1 VAVVTRLARWLGS
14 AVWSVVGGLLGLLL
28 AAQLTVVGHD
38 PSCPTEDS
46 CQPLHQDG
54 RWVVVEVTP

>member
-1 VAVVTRLARWLGS
+1 VRRPLRWFGS
-14 AVWSVVGGLLGLLL
+14 AVWHVVGGLLGLLL
-28 AAQLTVVGHD
+28 AAQLAVVGHD

-46 CQPLHQDG
+46 CQPLYEDG